1 MLGLT
6 SGGKVQEE
14 PWNEVLGT
22 DSPSRPVGELGSV
35 FGFLQSFLIDKS
47 LFLAVHLRV
56 FKLLLFYFIIIIIPL
71 ILRSITQASGYDLLS
86 LETSMCFQ

>member
-1 MLGLT
+1 MPTLGSFCIISCAKFTVHVWVLGLA

-56 FKLLLFYFIIIIIPL
+56 F
-71 ILRSITQASGYDLLS
+71 
-86 LETSMCFQ
+86 